1 MTDLA
6 NQTRAAT
13 SQEAAVQSTA
23 NGPEIA
29 ESTMAGAAIGPVGHP
44 AVVVVDEGMREGLQI
59 EDAEITVEAKVR
71 LLNAM
76 GRSGLKRIV
85 AGSFVSPKW
94 TPQMAKID
102 ELIDSFTPVD
112 GVIYTALALNA
123 KGVERRAERIPPLS
137 LDSALPA
144 TLVHLCDVFVRRNT
158 NRSQAEEIASWPG
171 IIEVAVNAG
180 ATEAQIGV
188 NAAWGSNWIG
198 DISHEE
204 RMDKLQ
210 WQMDLWTEAGV
221 PVTKVFIGD
230 PMGWHIPPQVEEDLA
245 DILHRWPSIRTF
257 HLHLHN
263 TRGMAPISAYS
274 AIRQLDHRHTLVLDA
289 SIGGMGGCP
298 YCGNGRAAGLFPTED
313 LIYLLEEMGF
323 DTGVDLAALIDTVA
337 LAEEVV
343 GHRLF
348 GHVSKAGGRPRGD
361 ELYPMD
367 LPFIETLDQAQH
379 FRTGPSAYEGALSP
393 WKEPIKSPA
402 RPE

>member
-1 MTDLA
+1 MTDV
-6 NQTRAAT
+6 
-13 SQEAAVQSTA
+13 QERTTPGVAV
-23 NGPEIA
+23 
-29 ESTMAGAAIGPVGHP
+29 STMPGAAIGPAGYP

-59 EDAEITVEAKVR
+59 EDARIPVTDKVR

-76 GRSGLKRIV
+76 SRTGLKRIV

-94 TPQMAKID
+94 TPQMAHVD
-102 ELIDSFTPVD
+102 ELIDSFEPGE
-112 GVIYTALALNA
+112 GVVYTALALNA
-123 KGVERRAERIPPLS
+123 KGVERRAERMPPLS
-137 LDSALPA
+137 LDGALPA

-158 NRSQAEEIASWPG
+158 NRSQADEIASWPA
-171 IIEVAVNAG
+171 IIEKAVADA

-188 NAAWGSNWIG
+188 NASWGSNWIA
-198 DISHEE
+198 DISHQE

-210 WQMDLWTEAGV
+210 QQMDLWTEAGV
-221 PVTKVFIGD
+221 PVTKVFMGD

-245 DILHRWPSIRTF
+245 EITRRWPSIRTF

-263 TRGMAPISAYS
+263 TRGMAPITAYS
-274 AIRQLDHRHTLVLDA
+274 ALKLLDERYTLVLDS

-323 DTGVDLAALIDTVA
+323 DTGVDLKALIDTVV

-348 GHVSKAGGRPRGD
+348 GHVSKAGGRPRGED
-361 ELYPMD
+361 LYPMD

-379 FRTGPSAYEGALSP
+379 FRVGPSAYVGALSP
-393 WKEPIKSPA
+393 WIEPITSPT

>member
-1 MTDLA
+1 M
-6 NQTRAAT
+6 
-13 SQEAAVQSTA
+13 
-23 NGPEIA
+23 P
-29 ESTMAGAAIGPVGHP
+29 GAAIGPPGYP

-59 EDAEITVEAKVR
+59 EDAGVPVENKVR

-76 GRSGLKRIV
+76 GRTGLKRIV

-94 TPQMAKID
+94 TPQMAHVD
-102 ELIDSFTPVD
+102 ELIDSFEPVD

-123 KGVERRAERIPPLS
+123 KGVERRAQRIPPLS
-137 LDSALPA
+137 LDGALPA

-158 NRSQAEEIASWPG
+158 NRSQADEIDSWKG
-171 IIEVAVNAG
+171 IIEAAVQAG

-198 DISHEE
+198 DVSHDE
-204 RMDKLQ
+204 RMDKLEQ
-210 WQMDLWTEAGV
+210 QMQLWSDAGI
-221 PVTKVFIGD
+221 PVTKVFMGD
-230 PMGWHIPPQVEEDLA
+230 PMGWHIPTQVEEDLTE
-245 DILHRWPSIRTF
+245 ILRRWPSIRTF

-263 TRGMAPISAYS
+263 TRGMAPISTYS
-274 AIRQLDHRHTLVLDA
+274 TIRMLDHRHTVIFDS

-337 LAEEVV
+337 LAEEIL

-379 FRTGPSAYEGALSP
+379 FRLGPKAYEGALSP
-393 WKEPIKSPA
+393 WKEPIQSPA

>member
-1 MTDLA
+1 MTSNPNSSA
-6 NQTRAAT
+6 PQV
-13 SQEAAVQSTA
+13 AVSSM
-23 NGPEIA
+23 P
-29 ESTMAGAAIGPVGHP
+29 GAAIGPAGYP

-59 EDAEITVEAKVR
+59 EDAGIPVDDKVR

-76 GRSGLKRIV
+76 SRTGLKRIV

-94 TPQMAKID
+94 TPQMAHVD
-102 ELIDSFTPVD
+102 ELIDKFDPVD
-112 GVIYTALALNA
+112 GVVYTALALNA
-123 KGVERRAERIPPLS
+123 KGVERRAQRMPPLS
-137 LDSALPA
+137 LDGALPA

-158 NRSQAEEIASWPG
+158 NRSQADEMAAWPA
-171 IIEVAVNAG
+171 IIEKAVEDG
-180 ATEAQIGV
+180 ATEAQVGV

-204 RMDKLQ
+204 RMNKLQ
-210 WQMDLWTEAGV
+210 EQIDLWTEAGI
-221 PVTKVFIGD
+221 PVTKVFMGD
-230 PMGWHIPPQVEEDLA
+230 PMGWHIPPQIEEDLA
-245 DILHRWPSIRTF
+245 AITQRWPSIRTF

-263 TRGMAPISAYS
+263 TRGMAPISAYQ

-313 LIYLLEEMGF
+313 LVYLLEEMGF
-323 DTGVDLAALIDTVA
+323 DTGVDLPALIDTVV

-361 ELYPMD
+361 DLYPMD
-367 LPFIETLDQAQH
+367 LPFIETLEQAQH
-379 FRTGPSAYEGALSP
+379 FRVGPSAYEGALSP
-393 WKEPIKSPA
+393 WKEPITSPA
-402 RPE
+402 RPQ

>member
-1 MTDLA
+1 MTADEKQVA
-6 NQTRAAT
+6 QPTMPG
-13 SQEAAVQSTA
+13 AAV
-23 NGPEIA
+23 GPP
-29 ESTMAGAAIGPVGHP
+29 GYP

-59 EDAEITVEAKVR
+59 EDAAVPVEAKVR

-76 GRSGLKRIV
+76 GRTGLKRIV

-94 TPQMAKID
+94 TPQMAQVD
-102 ELIDSFTPVD
+102 ELIDSFEPVE
-112 GVIYTALALNA
+112 GVIYTALALN
-123 KGVERRAERIPPLS
+123 KRGVERRAERIPPLS
-137 LDSALPA
+137 LDGALPA

-158 NRSQAEEIASWPG
+158 NRSQADEMDSWAEI
-171 IIEVAVNAG
+171 VAAAVEAG
-180 ATEAQIGV
+180 ATEAQVGV

-204 RMDKLQ
+204 RMDKLEQ
-210 WQMDLWTEAGV
+210 QMRLWSEAGI
-221 PVTKVFIGD
+221 PVTKVFMGD
-230 PMGWHIPPQVEEDLA
+230 PMGWHIPTQVEEDLA
-245 DILHRWPSIRTF
+245 EILERWPSVRTF

-263 TRGMAPISAYS
+263 TRGMAPISTYGAL
-274 AIRQLDHRHTLVLDA
+274 RMLDHRHTVIFDS

-323 DTGVDLAALIDTVA
+323 DTGVDLAVLIDAVA
-337 LAEEVV
+337 LAEEIL

-379 FRTGPSAYEGALSP
+379 FRLGPKAYEGALSP
-393 WKEPIKSPA
+393 WKVPITSPA
-402 RPE
+402 RPA

>member
-1 MTDLA
+1 MTDVQEHTIPGVA
-6 NQTRAAT
+6 VAT
-13 SQEAAVQSTA
+13 M
-23 NGPEIA
+23 P
-29 ESTMAGAAIGPVGHP
+29 GAAIGPAGYP

-59 EDAEITVEAKVR
+59 EDAGIPVADKVR

-76 GRSGLKRIV
+76 GRTGLKRIV

-94 TPQMAKID
+94 TPQMAQVD
-102 ELIDSFTPVD
+102 ELIDNFEPVA

-123 KGVERRAERIPPLS
+123 KGVERRAERMPPLS
-137 LDSALPA
+137 LDGALPA

-158 NRSQAEEIASWPG
+158 NRSQADEMAAWPA
-171 IIEVAVNAG
+171 IINRAVADG

-188 NAAWGSNWIG
+188 NASWGSNWIG

-210 WQMDLWTEAGV
+210 QQMDLWTEASI
-221 PVTKVFIGD
+221 PVTKVFMGD
-230 PMGWHIPPQVEEDLA
+230 PMGWHIPTQVEEDLA
-245 DILHRWPSIRTF
+245 EITRRWPSIRTF

-274 AIRQLDHRHTLVLDA
+274 ALRLLDERHTLILDS

-323 DTGVDLAALIDTVA
+323 DTGVDLKALIDTVV
-337 LAEEVV
+337 LAESVV

-348 GHVSKAGGRPRGD
+348 GHVSKAGGRPRG
-361 ELYPMD
+361 EQLYPMD

-379 FRTGPSAYEGALSP
+379 FRVGPSAYVGALSP
-393 WKEPIKSPA
+393 WTEPITSPA

>member
-1 MTDLA
+1 MTDV
-6 NQTRAAT
+6 
-13 SQEAAVQSTA
+13 QERTTPGVAV
-23 NGPEIA
+23 
-29 ESTMAGAAIGPVGHP
+29 STMPGAAIGPAGYP

-59 EDAEITVEAKVR
+59 EDARIPVTDKVR

-76 GRSGLKRIV
+76 SRTGLKRIV

-94 TPQMAKID
+94 TPQMAHVD
-102 ELIDSFTPVD
+102 ELIDSFEPGE

-123 KGVERRAERIPPLS
+123 KGVERRAERMPPLS
-137 LDSALPA
+137 LDGALPA

-158 NRSQAEEIASWPG
+158 NRSQADEIASWPA
-171 IIEVAVNAG
+171 IIEKAVADA

-188 NAAWGSNWIG
+188 NASWGSNWIA
-198 DISHEE
+198 DISHQE

-210 WQMDLWTEAGV
+210 QQMDLWTEAGV
-221 PVTKVFIGD
+221 PVTKVFMGD

-245 DILHRWPSIRTF
+245 EITRRWPSIRTF

-263 TRGMAPISAYS
+263 TRGMAPITAYS
-274 AIRQLDHRHTLVLDA
+274 ALKLLDERYTLVLDS

-323 DTGVDLAALIDTVA
+323 DTGVDLKALIDTVV

-348 GHVSKAGGRPRGD
+348 GHVSKAGGRPRGED
-361 ELYPMD
+361 LYPMD

-379 FRTGPSAYEGALSP
+379 FRVGPSAYVGALSP
-393 WKEPIKSPA
+393 WMEPITSPT

>member
-1 MTDLA
+1 MTPDEPQVA
-6 NQTRAAT
+6 Q
-13 SQEAAVQSTA
+13 
-23 NGPEIA
+23 P
-29 ESTMAGAAIGPVGHP
+29 TMPGAAIGPSGYP

-59 EDAEITVEAKVR
+59 EDAGVPVEAKVR

-76 GRSGLKRIV
+76 GRTGLKRIV

-94 TPQMAKID
+94 TPQMAQVD
-102 ELIDSFTPVD
+102 ELIDSFEPVE
-112 GVIYTALALNA
+112 GVTYTALALNA

-137 LDSALPA
+137 LDGAPPA

-158 NRSQAEEIASWPG
+158 NRSQADEMDAWPG
-171 IIEVAVNAG
+171 IIASAVESG

-204 RMDKLQ
+204 RMDKLEQ
-210 WQMDLWTEAGV
+210 QMQLWSEAGI

-230 PMGWHIPPQVEEDLA
+230 PMGWHIPPQVEEDLTE
-245 DILHRWPSIRTF
+245 ILRRWPSIRTF

-263 TRGMAPISAYS
+263 TRGVAPISTYS
-274 AIRQLDHRHTLVLDA
+274 ALRILDHRHTVIFDA

-337 LAEEVV
+337 LAEEIL

-348 GHVSKAGGRPRGD
+348 GHVSKAGGRPRGT

-379 FRTGPSAYEGALSP
+379 FRLGPEAYEGALSP
-393 WKEPIKSPA
+393 WKEPISSPA

>member
-1 MTDLA
+1 MTDG
-6 NQTRAAT
+6 QEHTT
-13 SQEAAVQSTA
+13 SGVAV
-23 NGPEIA
+23 
-29 ESTMAGAAIGPVGHP
+29 STMPGAAIGPAGYP

-59 EDAEITVEAKVR
+59 EDAGIPVADKVR

-76 GRSGLKRIV
+76 GRTGLKRIV

-94 TPQMAKID
+94 TPQMAQVD
-102 ELIDSFTPVD
+102 ELIDSFEPVA

-123 KGVERRAERIPPLS
+123 KGVERRAERMPPLS
-137 LDSALPA
+137 LDGALPA
-144 TLVHLCDVFVRRNT
+144 TLVHLCDIFVRRNT
-158 NRSQAEEIASWPG
+158 NRSQADEMAAWPA
-171 IIEVAVNAG
+171 IIEKAVEDG

-188 NAAWGSNWIG
+188 NAAWGSNWLG
-198 DISHEE
+198 DISHQE

-210 WQMDLWTEAGV
+210 QQMDLWTEAGI
-221 PVTKVFIGD
+221 PVTKVFMGD
-230 PMGWHIPPQVEEDLA
+230 PMGWHIPTQVEEDLA
-245 DILHRWPSIRTF
+245 EITRRWPSIRTF

-274 AIRQLDHRHTLVLDA
+274 ALRLLDERHTLILDS

-323 DTGVDLAALIDTVA
+323 DTGVDLKALIDTVV
-337 LAEEVV
+337 LAESVV

-348 GHVSKAGGRPRGD
+348 GHVSKAGGRPRGED
-361 ELYPMD
+361 LYPMD

-379 FRTGPSAYEGALSP
+379 FRVGPSAYVGALSP
-393 WKEPIKSPA
+393 WTEPITSPA